1 MIIILPL
8 YEMLSN
14 ESYGFYDLDYCHGS
28 AGHNSADNS
37 ASSAVWTDLKCWTSL
52 WTK

>member
-1 MIIILPL
+1 MIIVMPL

-14 ESYGFYDLDYCHGS
+14 KCHGFYDLDYCMGS

-37 ASSAVWTDLKCWTSL
+37 TPVLVWTDLK
-52 WTK
+52 